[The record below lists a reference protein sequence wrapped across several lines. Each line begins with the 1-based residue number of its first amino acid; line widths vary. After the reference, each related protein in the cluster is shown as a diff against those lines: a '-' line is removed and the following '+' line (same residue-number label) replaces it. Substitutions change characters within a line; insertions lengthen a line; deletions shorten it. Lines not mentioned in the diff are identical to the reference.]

1 RTAVREG
8 RQPAAVSRSLPEL
21 RTSLGLSTENQ
32 ANQLRS
38 TRACSAVSRPPRQYR
53 AYGLPHFVLA
63 WASIWPVPECVRH
76 RGTHWREVLRVSQV
90 PRLSAGAPLARLRRP
105 RSHSGGRRGGFG
117 ARRARAELHQ

>member
-1 RTAVREG
+1 RRLTSHAGSETWASHAHSAPARKTTSPARTRSRTRMALRTAVREG

-63 WASIWPVPECVRH
+63 W
-76 RGTHWREVLRVSQV
+76 
-90 PRLSAGAPLARLRRP
+90 
-105 RSHSGGRRGGFG
+105 
-117 ARRARAELHQ
+117 